1 MKRSGLCVRKTRGGS
16 RLGTVGA
23 SRLTQKQKQLT
34 VSDLESTRRDPE
46 RVARILDSGE
56 HVQMRRVWEKN
67 SAGFT

>member
-1 MKRSGLCVRKTRGGS
+1 M
-16 RLGTVGA
+16 GA